1 MAIVLQETLRAVFY
15 ATFYAA
21 LALGAYRQEGVEVR
35 LVTAPEPS
43 AAARGLANGAA
54 DLAWGGPMRVLLTY
68 DQQRDCDLVCFCEV
82 VTRDPFYLVGR
93 WPKPDFKLQDLFGL
107 RLGTVSEVP
116 TPWLCLQEDIRRA
129 ALDPACL
136 ERVGERSMADNCAA
150 LRRGE
155 IDVVQVFQPFVEEL
169 IEAGAGFIW
178 SAAADRGPTSYTTLY
193 APRALLSTRREECE
207 RMVRAI
213 YRTLKWVHAAD
224 AGQLAAAIAGYFPDL
239 PQHRLTQAL
248 DRYRASAIWGRD
260 PRLPL
265 LGYERLRAWLV
276 SGGLISAGAA
286 YERVVDNSLAERV
299 LRQDPPPLAS

>member
-15 ATFYAA
+15 APFYAA

-35 LVTAPEPS
+35 LVTAPEPA
-43 AAARGLANGAA
+43 AAARGLANGNA

-93 WPKPDFKLQDLFGL
+93 WPKPDFELQDLIGL

-116 TPWLCLQEDIRRA
+116 TPWLCLQEDLRRA
-129 ALDPACL
+129 TLDPAAL
-136 ERVGERSMADNCAA
+136 ERVSERSMIDNCAA

-169 IEAGAGFIW
+169 AEAGAGFIW

-193 APRALLSTRREECE
+193 APRALLSARREECE

-224 AGQLAAAIAGYFPDL
+224 ASQLAAAIAGYFPDL

-248 DRYRASAIWGRD
+248 DRYRVAGIWGRD
-260 PRLPL
+260 PRLPR
-265 LGYERLRAWLV
+265 LGFERLRAGLV
-276 SGGLISAGAA
+276 SGGLISAGTS
-286 YERVVDNSLAERV
+286 YERVVDNGLAERV